1 MEVQWKTK
9 EQLGEYVMERL
20 NHDPRQMS
28 DKERNRM
35 SERIRAKLKAGKKLS
50 PEEIRFLQQTDP
62 AAYMEYLRIR
72 QMADSL
78 KAQLKSARTKQEVN
92 RIIAAALNSVSDKD
106 PAKEYIIAAMNEVIK
121 EFKATPEYKKLPD
134 TDADLAKKKR
144 KSQPKGTAN
153 QEEDFNPMDWSP
165 LQEVI
170 DELPTF
176 DHPA

>member
-1 MEVQWKTK
+1 
-9 EQLGEYVMERL
+9 
-20 NHDPRQMS
+20 
-28 DKERNRM
+28 
-35 SERIRAKLKAGKKLS
+35 
-50 PEEIRFLQQTDP
+50 
-62 AAYMEYLRIR
+62 MEYLRIR

-121 EFKATPEYKKLPD
+121 EFKASPEYKKLPD

-144 KSQPKGTAN
+144 KSQPKATAD